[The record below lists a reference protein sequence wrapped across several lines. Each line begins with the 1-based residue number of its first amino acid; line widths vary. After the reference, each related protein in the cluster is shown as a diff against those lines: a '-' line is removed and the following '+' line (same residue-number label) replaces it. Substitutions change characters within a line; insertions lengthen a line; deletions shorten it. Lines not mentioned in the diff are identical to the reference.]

1 MTLVELIPLAIKISI
16 VSLVFALGLKTH
28 AGDLAFLSKRPWL
41 LVRSL
46 LSINLIM
53 PVVATAIVLASGLGP
68 PIGLMV
74 VALALAPLP
83 PVLPSKND
91 KAGGD
96 AAYAISLTVTAA
108 LFALVSIPLS
118 VEIAGR
124 LMGLPLHIKL
134 LPLVKLLSVT
144 VFVPLGVG
152 VVVRR
157 FLPAVAQKLSDP
169 LSKVATVLLVLAA
182 AAILFSAWKGMVALI
197 GGGVLVILITFV
209 VAGLVIGHLLGGP
222 APEDRTVL
230 AISTASRHP
239 GIALAIIQMTFPDA
253 KGLLPV
259 LLLYL
264 VANGIIGAPYMIW
277 RKKISGKRPPVADP
291 APRAPSA
298 PG

>member
-16 VSLVFALGLKTH
+16 VTLVFALGLKTD
-28 AGDLAFLSKRPWL
+28 ANDLTFLVKRPWL

-68 PIGLMV
+68 PVGLMV

-144 VFVPLGVG
+144 VFLPLSAGIVA
-152 VVVRR
+152 RR
-157 FLPAVAQKLSDP
+157 FLPAIAEKLSGP
-169 LSKVATVLLVLAA
+169 LSKVATVLLVLSA
-182 AAILFSAWKGMVALI
+182 AAILFGAWKGMVAEI
-197 GGGVLVILITFV
+197 GDGVLAALVVFI

-222 APEDRTVL
+222 APDDRTVL
-230 AISTASRHP
+230 AMSTASRHP

-253 KGLLPV
+253 KGLLPL

-264 VANGIIGAPYMIW
+264 VANAIIGAPYMIW
-277 RKKISGKRPPVADP
+277 RKKSGGKSRPVEDP
-291 APRAPSA
+291 ASKAPSA

>member
-1 MTLVELIPLAIKISI
+1 MTLVELIPLAIKVSI
-16 VSLVFALGLKTH
+16 VTLVFALGLKTH
-28 AGDLAFLSKRPWL
+28 AGDLVFLSKRPWL

-53 PVVATAIVLASGLGP
+53 PVVATAIVLAFGLRSP
-68 PIGLMV
+68 VGLMI

-83 PVLPSKND
+83 PILPSKND

-124 LMGLPLHIKL
+124 LLGLPLHIKF
-134 LPLVKLLSVT
+134 LPLITLLSVT
-144 VFVPLGVG
+144 VFLPLGLG
-152 VVVRR
+152 AVVRR

-169 LSKVATVLLVLAA
+169 LSKIATVLLVVAA
-182 AAILFSAWKGMVALI
+182 AAILFGARKGMIADIGDGVVAALALFI
-197 GGGVLVILITFV
+197 

-222 APEDRTVL
+222 APDDRTVL

-253 KGLLPV
+253 KGVLPV

-264 VANGIIGAPYMIW
+264 IANAIVGAPYMIW
-277 RKKISGKRPPVADP
+277 RKKRGGKRTPVEDP
-291 APRAPSA
+291 APRAP
-298 PG
+298 G